1 MIALSHRGPGRSQ
14 RGISLIEL
22 LISMVVLGII
32 TTMLI
37 TGWISI
43 QRATAT
49 VTRTDNARA
58 TGRDAMA
65 RISSELRASQPT
77 ALPTPSATGM
87 PASQTPII
95 SAAPNSVTFYS
106 AFNSAAANQDGSGIH
121 ALRPTRLR
129 LDTAAQTA
137 PWNPAC
143 HTLYWE
149 RDMNSNDSF
158 GDTSDRSI
166 VLARNVANLQVADP
180 TNGTSYTPVFRYAYR
195 SGADILWTDNAADTL
210 DLSSIVGIRVRL
222 VVDAKMGGAPK
233 YIDTTTTVRLR
244 NPSVD

>member
-1 MIALSHRGPGRSQ
+1 MTVSSRRGCRSPQ
-14 RGISLIEL
+14 GGISLIEL
-22 LISMVVLGII
+22 LISMVILGII

-37 TGWISI
+37 TGWISL

-77 ALPTPSATGM
+77 VLPTPSGTGM
-87 PASQTPII
+87 PDAETPI
-95 SAAPNSVTFYS
+95 AAASPNSVTFYS
-106 AFNSAAANQDGSGIH
+106 AFNSAVANQDGSGVD

-143 HTLYWE
+143 RTLYWE
-149 RDMNSNDSF
+149 RDMNSNGSF
-158 GDTSDRSI
+158 ADTVDRSM
-166 VLARNVANLQVADP
+166 VLARNIANLHVADP
-180 TNGTSYTPVFRYAYR
+180 TNGTSYTPVFRYAYQ
-195 SGADILWTDNAADTL
+195 SGAAILWTDNAADTL
-210 DLSSIVGIRVRL
+210 DLSTIVGVRVRL

-244 NPSVD
+244 NAAVD